1 MVADTG
7 TGTTEGDAM
16 VSVRVSE
23 TYDLSTK
30 VGKMG
35 IVAIHTPTGSLIDKM
50 WPGLVL
56 QHKKV
61 RFVKCDVAMACAS
74 MLPADPLQIGVEAG
88 AIAPQDMF
96 NPILYKAVSNDS
108 MTNIQSYIQG
118 LASAEVSSAVV
129 VNQGSVVDVN
139 EPGFTD
145 DADAQIDAFSMYYG
159 LLAASDS
166 WKKAMP
172 QSGLTMRG
180 LFPLVFQVVSNYGV
194 NGRAEKPVNDNK
206 GGANENP
213 FEDIEPFYGY
223 KSKDSASGQIHNA
236 VNFRGPP
243 MRMPAFDT
251 TIFDSATFRDNM
263 IVPSA
268 NTANVKSNVGYA
280 PACYVGLI
288 VLPPAKLNQLYYRL
302 KVTWT
307 IEFTGLR
314 SMADIGTWSTLSGIG
329 GVSYGTDYAE
339 QSQAM
344 SAITNMVDT
353 DGASIEKIM
362 EGA

>member
-1 MVADTG
+1 
-7 TGTTEGDAM
+7 M

-74 MLPADPLQIGVEAG
+74 MLPADPLQIGVDAG

-96 NPILYKAVSNDS
+96 NPILYRAVSNDAMS
-108 MTNIQSYIQG
+108 NIQSYIQG
-118 LASAEVSSAVV
+118 YGSAGSAGTNG
-129 VNQGSVVDVN
+129 VNQGSVVDMN
-139 EPGFTD
+139 DPGFTD
-145 DADAQIDAFSMYYG
+145 GSQTPNQIDAFSMYYG
-159 LLAASDS
+159 LLADSDS

-194 NGRAEKPVNDNK
+194 NGRPAAPVNNNV
-206 GGANENP
+206 GGANLDP
-213 FEDIEPFYGY
+213 FDDLQVVMGPNVKET
-223 KSKDSASGQIHNA
+223 SATEIDQV

-251 TIFDSATFRDNM
+251 TIFDSSTKRDNM

-280 PACYVGLI
+280 PACY
-288 VLPPAKLNQLYYRL
+288 A
-302 KVTWT
+302 
-307 IEFTGLR
+307 
-314 SMADIGTWSTLSGIG
+314 ALS
-329 GVSYGTDYAE
+329 
-339 QSQAM
+339 
-344 SAITNMVDT
+344 
-353 DGASIEKIM
+353 
-362 EGA
+362 

>member
-1 MVADTG
+1 
-7 TGTTEGDAM
+7 M

-108 MTNIQSYIQG
+108 MSNIQSYIQG
-118 LASAEVSSAVV
+118 LGSAGSTSLNS

-139 EPGFTD
+139 DPGFTN
-145 DADAQIDAFSMYYG
+145 DAEAQIDAFSMYYG
-159 LLAASDS
+159 LLADSDS
-166 WKKAMP
+166 WRKAMP
-172 QSGLTMRG
+172 QAGLTMNG
-180 LFPLVFQVVSNYGV
+180 LFPLVYQVVSNYGV
-194 NGRAEKPVNDNK
+194 NGRPAKPVNDYK
-206 GGANENP
+206 GGANTDP
-213 FEDIEPFYGY
+213 FDDVQFVEGY
-223 KSKDSASGQIHNA
+223 NVSDAAATQINHV
-236 VNFRGPP
+236 VNFRGPS

-251 TIFDSATFRDNM
+251 TIFDSADNRDNM
-263 IVPSA
+263 IVPFA

-307 IEFTGLR
+307 VEFSGLR
-314 SMADIGTWSTLSGIG
+314 SMADIGSWSTLSGIG
-329 GVSYGTDYAE
+329 TIAYGTDYAE
-339 QSQAM
+339 QSTAM
-344 SAITNMVDT
+344 SSITNMVDT

>member
-1 MVADTG
+1 
-7 TGTTEGDAM
+7 M

-88 AIAPQDMF
+88 SIAPQDMF

-108 MTNIQSYIQG
+108 MSNIQSYIQG
-118 LASAEVSSAVV
+118 YGSANIASTVA
-129 VNQGSVVDVN
+129 VNQGSVVDMN
-139 EPGFTD
+139 EPGFTKD
-145 DADAQIDAFSMYYG
+145 YQGEPTGSLNPGDPVQIDAFSIYYG
-159 LLAASDS
+159 LLADSDS

-180 LFPLVFQVVSNYGV
+180 LYPLVYQVVSNYGA
-194 NGRAEKPVNDNK
+194 NGRPGAPVNDYK
-206 GGANENP
+206 GGANEDP
-213 FEDIEPFYGY
+213 FDDLQVVNGY
-223 KSKDSASGQIHNA
+223 LSDDSAVSEIYQI

-251 TIFDSATFRDNM
+251 TIFESAAKRDNM
-263 IVPSA
+263 IVPQA

-307 IEFTGLR
+307 VEFTGLR
-314 SMADIGTWSTLSGIG
+314 SMADIGTWSTLEGIG
-329 GVSYGTDYAE
+329 GISYGTDYAE

>member
-1 MVADTG
+1 
-7 TGTTEGDAM
+7 M

-88 AIAPQDMF
+88 SLAPQDMF

-108 MTNIQSYIQG
+108 MSNILSYIQG
-118 LASAEVSSAVV
+118 YGSANSSSFNM
-129 VNQGSVVDVN
+129 VNQGSVVDMN
-139 EPGFTD
+139 DPGFTD
-145 DADAQIDAFSMYYG
+145 GAQTPTQIDAFSMYYG
-159 LLAASDS
+159 LLADSDA

-180 LFPLVFQVVSNYGV
+180 LFPLVYQVVSNYGV
-194 NGRAEKPVNDNK
+194 NGRPASPVNNNK
-206 GGANENP
+206 GGANQDP
-213 FEDIEPFYGY
+213 FDDLQVVNGY
-223 KSKDSASGQIHNA
+223 NVKETSVAPIDQI

-243 MRMPAFDT
+243 MRMPSFDT
-251 TIFDSATFRDNM
+251 TIFDSSTKRDNM

-268 NTANVKSNVGYA
+268 NLAHVKSNVGYA

-307 IEFTGLR
+307 VEFTGLR
-314 SMADIGTWSTLSGIG
+314 SMADIGSWSTLSDIG
-329 GVSYGTDYAE
+329 DISYGTDYAE

-344 SAITNMVDT
+344 SSITNMVDT

>member
-1 MVADTG
+1 MVF
-7 TGTTEGDAM
+7 
-16 VSVRVSE
+16 VRVSE

-96 NPILYKAVSNDS
+96 NPILFRAVSNDAMS
-108 MTNIQSYIQG
+108 NIQSYIQG
-118 LASAEVSSAVV
+118 FGSASSTGFNI

-139 EPGFTD
+139 DPGFKHKEGTGAQDPSTD
-145 DADAQIDAFSMYYG
+145 IDAFSLYYG
-159 LLAASDS
+159 LLADSDS

-180 LFPLVFQVVSNYGV
+180 LYPLVFQVVSNYGV
-194 NGRAEKPVNDNK
+194 NGRPAAPVNDNK
-206 GGANENP
+206 GGANLDP
-213 FEDIEPFYGY
+213 FDDVQIVEGY
-223 KSKDSASGQIHNA
+223 NVNDTSATQIDQV

-251 TIFDSATFRDNM
+251 TIFDSATARDNM

-268 NTANVKSNVGYA
+268 NVANVKSNVGYA

-307 IEFTGLR
+307 VEFTGLR
-314 SMADIGTWSTLSGIG
+314 SMADIASWTTLAGIG
-329 GVSYGTDYAE
+329 NISYGTDYAE

-353 DGASIEKIM
+353 DGAAIEKIM

>member
-1 MVADTG
+1 
-7 TGTTEGDAM
+7 M

-108 MTNIQSYIQG
+108 MSNIQSYIQG
-118 LASAEVSSAVV
+118 LGAASSTGMNT

-139 EPGFTD
+139 DPGFTD
-145 DADAQIDAFSMYYG
+145 DADIQIDAFTMYYG
-159 LLAASDS
+159 LLADSDS

-180 LFPLVFQVVSNYGV
+180 LFPLVYQVVSNYGV
-194 NGRAEKPVNDNK
+194 NGRPAAPVVDNK
-206 GGANENP
+206 GGANTDP
-213 FEDIEPFYGY
+213 FDDIQVVKGY
-223 KSKDSASGQIHNA
+223 NVDDTISSTIGQI

-243 MRMPAFDT
+243 IRMPAFDT
-251 TIFDSATFRDNM
+251 TLFETDTIRDNM

-268 NTANVKSNVGYA
+268 NPANVKSNVGYA

-307 IEFTGLR
+307 VEFTGLR

-329 GVSYGTDYAE
+329 GLAYGSDYAK
-339 QSQAM
+339 QSEAM

>member
-1 MVADTG
+1 MVT
-7 TGTTEGDAM
+7 
-16 VSVRVSE
+16 VRVSE

-96 NPILYKAVSNDS
+96 NPILYRAVSNDS
-108 MTNIQSYIQG
+108 MSNIQSYIQG
-118 LASAEVSSAVV
+118 LGSAGSTGLNT

-139 EPGFTD
+139 DPGFTN

-159 LLAASDS
+159 LLADSDS
-166 WKKAMP
+166 WRKAMP
-172 QSGLTMRG
+172 QAGLTMNG
-180 LFPLVFQVVSNYGV
+180 LFPLVYQVVSNYGV
-194 NGRAEKPVNDNK
+194 NGRPAKPVNDYK
-206 GGANENP
+206 GGANTDP
-213 FEDIEPFYGY
+213 FDDVQIVEGY
-223 KSKDSASGQIHNA
+223 NVSDSVASQINHV
-236 VNFRGPP
+236 VNFRGPS

-251 TIFDSATFRDNM
+251 TIFDSADNRDNM
-263 IVPSA
+263 IVPFA

-307 IEFTGLR
+307 VEFSGLR
-314 SMADIGTWSTLSGIG
+314 SMADIGSWSTLSGIG

-339 QSQAM
+339 QSTAM

>member
-1 MVADTG
+1 
-7 TGTTEGDAM
+7 
-16 VSVRVSE
+16 
-23 TYDLSTK
+23 
-30 VGKMG
+30 MG

-108 MTNIQSYIQG
+108 MSNIQSYIQG
-118 LASAEVSSAVV
+118 YGSAKSTGFNI
-129 VNQGSVVDVN
+129 VNQGSVVDMN
-139 EPGFTD
+139 DPGFTND
-145 DADAQIDAFSMYYG
+145 SDAQIDAFSMYYG
-159 LLAASDS
+159 LLADSDS

-180 LFPLVFQVVSNYGV
+180 LYPLVYQVVSNYGV
-194 NGRAEKPVNDNK
+194 NGRPAAPVNDNK
-206 GGANENP
+206 GGANIDP
-213 FEDIEPFYGY
+213 FDDVQLVQGY
-223 KSKDSASGQIHNA
+223 NVKDSTVAEIDQV

-251 TIFDSATFRDNM
+251 TVFDSSTKRDNM

-280 PACYVGLI
+280 PACYAGL
-288 VLPPAKLNQLYYRL
+288 
-302 KVTWT
+302 
-307 IEFTGLR
+307 
-314 SMADIGTWSTLSGIG
+314 S
-329 GVSYGTDYAE
+329 
-339 QSQAM
+339 
-344 SAITNMVDT
+344 
-353 DGASIEKIM
+353 
-362 EGA
+362 